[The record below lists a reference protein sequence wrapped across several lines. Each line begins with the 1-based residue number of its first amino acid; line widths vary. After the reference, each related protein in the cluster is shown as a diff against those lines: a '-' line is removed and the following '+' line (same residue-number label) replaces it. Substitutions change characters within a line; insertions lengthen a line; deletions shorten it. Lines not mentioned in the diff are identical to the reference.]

1 MSRKK
6 SEQQTSLEIILV
18 LICLAL
24 CGLLYRVGPYRTV
37 VLNLFYLPVVLAA
50 FYLGRYRAGIL
61 ALLCVICA
69 AVITALDLNTLA
81 AFTSPLAV
89 GLALTIWG
97 AVMGINS
104 LLVGTLSDERTDKI
118 KELHDAYV
126 GVVEVLARYLNS
138 SDPKVCDRTAKVA
151 QLSQEVAAQMRLIGQ
166 GDRRYPRGGLAPGHR
181 EYRSHGE
188 SHSQGRRRSCAAR
201 TKEAVGAHLS
211 RQRTGSILGVG
222 AHGGLA
228 AAGQPRRVPG
238 PRRGGRQ
245 QPRRGGARL
254 RGADHPH
261 GAGLRDVAASRPV
274 DESPRGARMRWKT
287 VLKAIIIRP

>member
-6 SEQQTSLEIILV
+6 SEQQTTLEIILV

-81 AFTSPLAV
+81 AFASPLAV

-104 LLVGTLSDERTDKI
+104 LLVGTLSDERMDKI

-138 SDPKVCDRTAKVA
+138 LRSEGLRPHGKVA

-166 GDRRYPRGGLAPGHR
+166 GDRRHPGGGFAPGHR

-188 SHSQGRRRSCAAR
+188 GHSQGRRRPGAAR
-201 TKEAVGAHLS
+201 RKKQLEHTFHGSELVQSLGSVLTGALPLLGNRGECPDLDEADAGN
-211 RQRTGSILGVG
+211 Q
-222 AHGGLA
+222 A
-228 AAGQPRRVPG
+228 A
-238 PRRGGRQ
+238 
-245 QPRRGGARL
+245 GGARL
-254 RGADHPH
+254 RGANHPH
-261 GAGLRDVAASRPV
+261 GARP
-274 DESPRGARMRWKT
+274 T
-287 VLKAIIIRP
+287 